1 MTESKREQI
10 LRVYDIYG
18 TERGRGALEKMMIM
32 SSNHGLVVVPND
44 GGTKIIGTQ
53 MLPQKYPQ
61 FVQVEEVILPITSS
75 HGTELTQETP
85 VHNRENRVE
94 YLISIKGDYYKGR
107 ILECLLHAFLLYS
120 SFLISLILVCVCSTV
135 SMGSSYWQ
143 NKPGVNYGRIE
154 IDSALKHWSA
164 QFTSGRA
171 SVFTETWLSS
181 APRVIRCVIQ

>member
-1 MTESKREQI
+1 MPK
-10 LRVYDIYG
+10 
-18 TERGRGALEKMMIM
+18 
-32 SSNHGLVVVPND
+32 
-44 GGTKIIGTQ
+44 
-53 MLPQKYPQ
+53 
-61 FVQVEEVILPITSS
+61 
-75 HGTELTQETP
+75 
-85 VHNRENRVE
+85 HNRENSAE
-94 YLISIKGDYYKGR
+94 CLMNIKGDYKSR
-107 ILECLLHAFLLYS
+107 ILKFAACILLYS
-120 SFLISLILVCVCSTV
+120 SFLISLILVCVCSSV

>member
-1 MTESKREQI
+1 MVGEPRWLAPT
-10 LRVYDIYG
+10 VC
-18 TERGRGALEKMMIM
+18 TNGRGYPYY
-32 SSNHGLVVVPND
+32 HQQP
-44 GGTKIIGTQ
+44 GTV
-53 MLPQKYPQ
+53 LA
-61 FVQVEEVILPITSS
+61 EEMPIS
-75 HGTELTQETP
+75 QIP
-85 VHNRENRVE
+85 RESCAE

-120 SFLISLILVCVCSTV
+120 SFLISLILICVCSTV

-164 QFTSGRA
+164 QFTSERA

-181 APRVIRCVIQ
+181 APQVIRCVIQWITA

>member
-1 MTESKREQI
+1 MPK
-10 LRVYDIYG
+10 
-18 TERGRGALEKMMIM
+18 
-32 SSNHGLVVVPND
+32 
-44 GGTKIIGTQ
+44 
-53 MLPQKYPQ
+53 
-61 FVQVEEVILPITSS
+61 
-75 HGTELTQETP
+75 
-85 VHNRENRVE
+85 HNRESHAE
-94 YLISIKGDYYKGR
+94 YLINIKKDYYKGR
-107 ILECLLHAFLLYS
+107 ILESLLHAFLLYS
-120 SFLISLILVCVCSTV
+120 SFLIFLMLVCVYSSV